1 MLFHFIILIGKHV
14 EISGVAMNSEAV
26 KITDKNQIYEIFQ
39 TRFKS
44 GKIFIKTA
52 DINIQVES
60 FLFEDGVITVSGV
73 STDEKISSVI
83 FYIRDKDEVV
93 FSHAVLK
100 SKDDQGGVVYE
111 PLDVQIVQ
119 IPRKEERK
127 SVSSIEKPDAAPVYI
142 SAIISD
148 FTVHECFNLSR
159 RRADTIKDELFKK
172 LQNLYPDS
180 EIVFSGDKSSDPRML
195 YFKNKRKPF
204 FIKNIKDL
212 DDPEKLEADDDMKYY
227 KVYIQPKDTLA
238 QRSGN
243 VSEISIPLLYKM
255 MMPFGYVKVSNSE
268 EFGDEDFSAIRKFGM
283 SASTV
288 YTNDKQIII
297 SSDDK
302 IAVTD
307 LSMSG
312 MGIFFKEKV
321 LIKHFK
327 ENSLIIFTVF
337 LPDKKQAIMLCE
349 VKNIALIK
357 NYVYRIGCEILN
369 IESLGEVYYSEYLEG
384 LES

>member
-1 MLFHFIILIGKHV
+1 
-14 EISGVAMNSEAV
+14 MNSEAV
-26 KITDKNQIYEIFQ
+26 KITDKNQMYEIFR

-52 DINIQVES
+52 DINIQVELFS
-60 FLFEDGVITVSGV
+60 FENGVITVSGI

-83 FYIRDKDEVV
+83 FYIRDSDEVV

-100 SKDDQGGVVYE
+100 SKDDQGMLVYE
-111 PLDVQIVQ
+111 PLDIQIIQ

-127 SVSSIEKPDAAPVYI
+127 SVTPIEKPDAVPVYI

-159 RRADTIKDELFKK
+159 KKADIIKDELLKK

-180 EIVFSGDKSSDPRML
+180 EIIFSGDKSGDPRML

-212 DDPEKLEADDDMKYY
+212 DDPEKLSVDDDMKYY
-227 KVYIQPKDTLA
+227 KTYIQPKDTLA
-238 QRSGN
+238 QRTGN
-243 VSEISIPLLYKM
+243 LSEISIPLLYKM
-255 MMPFGYVKVSNSE
+255 MMPFGYVKVSNSK
-268 EFGDEDFSAIRKFGM
+268 EFSEDDFSAIRKFGM

-297 SSDDK
+297 SSEDK

-337 LPDKKQAIMLCE
+337 LPDKKQATMLCQ
-349 VKNIALIK
+349 VRNIALIK

-369 IESLGEVYYSEYLEG
+369 IESLGEVYYSEYLE
-384 LES
+384 SAVT

>member
-1 MLFHFIILIGKHV
+1 
-14 EISGVAMNSEAV
+14 MNSEAV
-26 KITDKNQIYEIFQ
+26 KITDKNQIYDIFQ
-39 TRFKS
+39 TRFKT

-60 FLFEDGVITVSGV
+60 FSFRDGIIAVTGPG
-73 STDEKISSVI
+73 DEHKLDNII
-83 FYIRDKDEVV
+83 FYIRDCDEVV

-100 SKDDQGGVVYE
+100 SKDNKGVLFYE

-127 SVSSIEKPDAAPVYI
+127 SVSSVEKHDSAPVYI
-142 SAIISD
+142 SNIISD
-148 FTVHECFNLSR
+148 FTVNECLNLSR
-159 RRADTIKDELFKK
+159 RKVNIIKDELLKK
-172 LQNLYPDS
+172 LQKTYPDS
-180 EIVFSGDKSSDPRML
+180 DIIFSGDKSNDPRML
-195 YFKNKRKPF
+195 YCKSKRKPY
-204 FIKNIKDL
+204 FIKSINDIDDL
-212 DDPEKLEADDDMKYY
+212 EKMNADEDMKYY
-227 KVYIQPKDTLA
+227 KMYIQAKDTLA
-238 QRSGN
+238 QRTGN
-243 VSEISIPLLYKM
+243 ASEIAVPLLYKM
-255 MMPFGYVKVSNSE
+255 MMPFGYVKVSNSKE
-268 EFGDEDFSAIRKFGM
+268 LSDEDFSAIRKFGM

-312 MGIFFKEKV
+312 MGIFFKEKM

-327 ENSLIIFTVF
+327 ENSLVIFTIY
-337 LPDKKQAIMLCE
+337 LPDKKQATVLCE

-384 LES
+384 IESHQ

>member
-1 MLFHFIILIGKHV
+1 
-14 EISGVAMNSEAV
+14 MNSEAV
-26 KITDKNQIYEIFQ
+26 KITDKNQIYDIFH
-39 TRFKS
+39 TRFKT

-60 FLFEDGVITVSGV
+60 FSFDNGVIAISGPGDAYKV
-73 STDEKISSVI
+73 NSVI
-83 FYIRDKDEVV
+83 FYIRDSDEVV

-100 SKDDQGGVVYE
+100 SKDDNARLFYE

-127 SVSSIEKPDAAPVYI
+127 SVSSVEKHEDAPVFI
-142 SAIISD
+142 SNIISD
-148 FTVHECFNLSR
+148 FTVNECLNLSR
-159 RRADTIKDELFKK
+159 RKVDMIKDELLKK
-172 LQNLYPDS
+172 LQNTYPDS
-180 EIVFSGDKSSDPRML
+180 EIIFSGDKSTDPRML
-195 YFKNKRKPF
+195 YCKSKRKPY
-204 FIKNIKDL
+204 FIRNIKDL
-212 DDPEKLEADDDMKYY
+212 DDQEKCNGDEDMKYY
-227 KVYIQPKDTLA
+227 KMYVQPRETLA
-238 QRSGN
+238 QRTGN
-243 VSEISIPLLYKM
+243 ASEIAVPLLYKM
-255 MMPFGYVKVSNSE
+255 MMPFGYIKVSNSK
-268 EFGDEDFSAIRKFGM
+268 EFSDEDFSAIRKFGM

-327 ENSLIIFTVF
+327 ENSLIIFTIY
-337 LPDKKQAIMLCE
+337 LSDKKQATVLCE

-357 NYVYRIGCEILN
+357 NYVYRIGCEIIN
-369 IESLGEVYYSEYLEG
+369 IESLGEVYYSEYLDG
-384 LES
+384 LGAK

>member
-1 MLFHFIILIGKHV
+1 
-14 EISGVAMNSEAV
+14 MNGEAV

-39 TRFKS
+39 TRFKT

-60 FLFEDGVITVSGV
+60 FLFDNGVIAVTGP
-73 STDEKISSVI
+73 DKEQKLNSVI
-83 FYIRDKDEVV
+83 FYIRDSDEVI

-100 SKDDQGGVVYE
+100 SNDNNGVQFYE

-119 IPRKEERK
+119 IPRKEERR
-127 SVSSIEKPDAAPVYI
+127 SVSSVEKQDAAPVYI
-142 SAIISD
+142 SGIISD
-148 FTVHECFNLSR
+148 FTVNECLNLSR
-159 RRADTIKDELFKK
+159 RKVDLIRDELLKK
-172 LQNLYPDS
+172 LQNTYPDS
-180 EIVFSGDKSSDPRML
+180 EIIFSGDRSNDPRMM
-195 YFKNKRKPF
+195 YCKSKRKPY
-204 FIKNIKDL
+204 FIKSIKDI
-212 DDPEKLEADDDMKYY
+212 DDQEKCDGDEDMKYY
-227 KVYIQPKDTLA
+227 KMYVQPKDTLA
-238 QRSGN
+238 QRTGN
-243 VSEISIPLLYKM
+243 ASEITVPLLYKM
-255 MMPFGYVKVSNSE
+255 MMPFGYIKVSNSK
-268 EFGDEDFSAIRKFGM
+268 EFGDEDFSAVRKFGM

-327 ENSLIIFTVF
+327 EHSLVVFTIF
-337 LPDKKQAIMLCE
+337 LPDKKQATMLCE

-357 NYVYRIGCEILN
+357 NYVYRIGCEINN
-369 IESLGEVYYSEYLEG
+369 IESLGEVYYSEYLES
-384 LES
+384 LDPHQ

>member
-1 MLFHFIILIGKHV
+1 M
-14 EISGVAMNSEAV
+14 SSEAV
-26 KITDKNQIYEIFQ
+26 KITDKNQIYEIFDS
-39 TRFKS
+39 RFKA

-52 DINIQVES
+52 DINIQVTS
-60 FLFEDGVITVSGV
+60 FSFSNGIVAVAGPFA
-73 STDEKISSVI
+73 DEKINSVI
-83 FYIRDKDEVV
+83 FYIRDNDEVV

-100 SKDDQGGVVYE
+100 SKDENNLLFYE
-111 PLDVQIVQ
+111 PLDVQIIQ

-127 SVSSIEKPDAAPVYI
+127 SVASVEKPDTAPVYI
-142 SAIISD
+142 SNIISD
-148 FTVHECFNLSR
+148 FTVNESLNLSR
-159 RRADTIKDELFKK
+159 RKVDIIKDELLKK
-172 LQNLYPDS
+172 LKNTYPDS
-180 EIVFSGDKSSDPRML
+180 EIIFSGDKSNDPRML
-195 YFKNKRKPF
+195 YFKGKRKPY
-204 FIKNIKDL
+204 FIKSIKDM
-212 DDPEKLEADDDMKYY
+212 DDPEKLSDDEDMKYY
-227 KVYIQPKDTLA
+227 KMYIQPKDTLA
-238 QRSGN
+238 QRAGN
-243 VSEISIPLLYKM
+243 ASEIAVPLLYKM
-255 MMPFGYVKVSNSE
+255 MMPFGYVKVSNSN

-297 SSDDK
+297 SSDDR

-327 ENSLIIFTVF
+327 ENSLIIFTIF
-337 LPDKKQAIMLCE
+337 LPDKKQATMLCE

-369 IESLGEVYYSEYLEG
+369 IESLGEVYFSEYLEG
-384 LES
+384 IESHQ